1 MVHDVVQ
8 IDVVRMEEKSGA
20 VQMAANGV
28 WRSGRVR
35 HMLSK
40 LATARIGYRT
50 KENQSPPQSCIVV

>member
-35 HMLSK
+35 HKLSK
-40 LATARIGYRT
+40 FATVRIG
-50 KENQSPPQSCIVV
+50 